1 MHQMRGHGRCIGRI
15 KRVKTYPQGFPTGVQ
30 NLWDTLKA
38 MRKFDTNLHGGCT
51 LDAYNTQSLFHLISK
66 NESSFNYLVKIK
78 KMINKKRK
86 SLLLIATLI
95 ALQGSNTAHAA
106 KSNTDSLR
114 LYAHS
119 RIVSFEQFLCFNK
132 IITKESNWRVHA
144 KNGSHFGLGQMR
156 SQWYRNLDGFRQ
168 VDETIKYIN
177 KRYQTPCK
185 AWAFHQRNN
194 WF

>member
-106 KSNTDSLR
+106 TKNTDSLR

>member
-1 MHQMRGHGRCIGRI
+1 MVIGWHFI
-15 KRVKTYPQGFPTGVQ
+15 QGSGLGSSMKTYTQALHTGVD
-30 NLWDTLKA
+30 NLLDTPKTE
-38 MRKFDTNLHGGCT
+38 RKFDIDLHGGCT
-51 LDAYNTQSLFHLISK
+51 LDAYNTQSLSHLISE
-66 NESSFNYLVKIK
+66 NESFSYLVKIK

-106 KSNTDSLR
+106 VSNTDHLK

-119 RIVSFEQFLCFNK
+119 RLISFEQFLCFNK
-132 IITKESNWRVHA
+132 IITKESNWRVNA

-168 VDETIKYIN
+168 IDQTIKYIH
-177 KRYQTPCK
+177 KRHLTPCK
-185 AWAFHQRNN
+185 AWAFHKRNN
-194 WF
+194 WY

>member
-1 MHQMRGHGRCIGRI
+1 M
-15 KRVKTYPQGFPTGVQ
+15 KTYPQGFPTGVQ
-30 NLWDTLKA
+30 NLWDTPKP
-38 MRKFDTNLHGGCT
+38 MRKVIQPLTWGCT
-51 LDAYNTQSLFHLISK
+51 LDAYNTQRISYHNFE
-66 NESSFNYLVKIK
+66 NESSFSYLVKIK
-78 KMINKKRK
+78 KMIDKKRQ

-95 ALQGSNTAHAA
+95 ALQGANTAHAA
-106 KSNTDSLR
+106 TTNTDSLR

-119 RIVSFEQFLCFNK
+119 RIVNFEQFLCFNK

-168 VDETIKYIN
+168 IDQTIKYIH
-177 KRYQTPCK
+177 KRHQTPCK

-194 WF
+194 WY